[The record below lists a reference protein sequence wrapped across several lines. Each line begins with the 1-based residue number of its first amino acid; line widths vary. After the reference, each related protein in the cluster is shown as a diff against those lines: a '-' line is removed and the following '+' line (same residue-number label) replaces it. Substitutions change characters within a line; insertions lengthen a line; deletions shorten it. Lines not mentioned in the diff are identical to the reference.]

1 MDSEREFAI
10 RELLRDLGWFPSDL
24 ACDEKKRL
32 AQEFLEATTSWL
44 DAGRELNEDLVDRL
58 REGYRGIWK
67 SMPTRREWDKLRPVI
82 DEARIKA
89 ARARLE
95 LEAHIAAHRC

>member
-10 RELLRDLGWFPSDL
+10 RELLRDLGWLPSDL

-44 DAGRELNEDLVDRL
+44 DVSRELNPGLVDRL
-58 REGYRGIWK
+58 HQGYRGLLK
-67 SMPTRREWDKLRPVI
+67 SMPSSGELERLRPAI
-82 DEARIKA
+82 DRARIKA

-95 LEAHIAAHRC
+95 LEDHMAAHKC

>member
-10 RELLRDLGWFPSDL
+10 RELLRDLGWLPSDL

-32 AQEFLEATTSWL
+32 AQEFVDATTSWL
-44 DAGRELNEDLVDRL
+44 DASRGLNPALVDRL
-58 REGYRGIWK
+58 REGYRGFWK
-67 SMPTRREWDKLRPVI
+67 SMPSPGEWETLRPAI
-82 DEARIKA
+82 DRARIKA

-95 LEAHIAAHRC
+95 LEAHMAAHKC